1 MSMVK
6 TVKTLCQKKGTSIPK
21 LEKELG
27 FGNGAI
33 YYWDTN
39 TPGIDKVQ
47 KVANYFGVS
56 IDSLVSAGKGETHES
71 NP

>member
-39 TPGIDKVQ
+39 TPGVDKVQ
-47 KVANYFGVS
+47 KVADYFGVT
-56 IDSLVSAGKGETHES
+56 IDFLVGSRKEVKK
-71 NP
+71 